1 MYIDFMSARPSSP
14 GTAPPGTG
22 TPLRQNL
29 LIRVGMLVSGAVL
42 LVGMVFFQFGMEP
55 LVRRI
60 AEARFAE
67 AAIRVSYTPAEFSQF
82 IRDEMTRLRD
92 LVTRANIKFES

>member
-1 MYIDFMSARPSSP
+1 MYIDFMSARPDSHD
-14 GTAPPGTG
+14 TAYPDAG

-29 LIRVGMLVSGAVL
+29 LIRVGMLVGGAVL
-42 LVGMVFFQFGMEP
+42 LVGAVFFQFGMEP

-67 AAIRVSYTPAEFSQF
+67 AAIRVEASLDNVFGPAQRTLLMS
-82 IRDEMTRLRD
+82 RH
-92 LVTRANIKFES
+92 